1 MRRRGSRQR
10 PRKRG
15 YRMPVNLELSALLDY
30 TDWERQGWQAWF
42 RHNGDQ
48 PLKISSGPHGDG
60 RFETAGDVV
69 RHIFSSE
76 KRYVDRLAG
85 RPLTET
91 GSLASDSAEA
101 LFRFGRESRRDLRE
115 FFQVIPE
122 RQWDLLQ
129 DFTIM
134 DRSLKLTPRKIVLHV
149 LLHEIRHWA
158 QIATLFRLH
167 GWKVEL
173 HDFLFSPVL
182 ADAAGQE
189 KSAAERTPRL
199 GLETG
204 RPKKKEG

>member
-1 MRRRGSRQR
+1 M
-10 PRKRG
+10 
-15 YRMPVNLELSALLDY
+15 DY
-30 TDWERQGWQAWF
+30 TAWERQGWHAWF
-42 RHNGDQ
+42 RQNGDQ
-48 PLKISSGPHGDG
+48 PLTISSGPHGDG

-76 KRYVDRLAG
+76 KRSVDRLAG

-91 GSLASDSAEA
+91 QSLPADSAEA
-101 LFRFGRESRRDLRE
+101 LFRFGLESRQDLND
-115 FFQVIPE
+115 FFRARPE
-122 RQWDLLQ
+122 AQWDLAQ

-134 DRSLKLTPRKIVLHV
+134 DRSLKLTPRKILVHV

-182 ADAAGQE
+182 GDASQR
-189 KSAAERTPRL
+189 ERS
-199 GLETG
+199 
-204 RPKKKEG
+204 

>member
-1 MRRRGSRQR
+1 M
-10 PRKRG
+10 
-15 YRMPVNLELSALLDY
+15 DY
-30 TDWERQGWQAWF
+30 TEWERQGWHAWF
-42 RHNGDQ
+42 RQNGDQ

-76 KRYVDRLAG
+76 KRYVDRLSG

-91 GSLASDSAEA
+91 DSLATDNAEA
-101 LFRFGRESRRDLRE
+101 LFRFGRESRQDLKN
-115 FFQVIPE
+115 FFRALPE
-122 RQWDLLQ
+122 RQWEVAR

-134 DRSLKLTPRKIVLHV
+134 DRSLKLTPRKIVVHV

-173 HDFLFSPVL
+173 QDFLFSPVL
-182 ADAAGQE
+182 GEAPKRG
-189 KSAAERTPRL
+189 KS
-199 GLETG
+199 
-204 RPKKKEG
+204 